1 MLKAK
6 QQPGCKLGESS
17 KKKKSMFFQSTNS
30 TIAHKTKK
38 VIKGDTTF
46 FTPLYILLPFIH
58 PISVYCSLSYQV
70 GGLESFAAVTM
81 EATAEA
87 IHP

>member
-17 KKKKSMFFQSTNS
+17 KKKKACFSKVLTLQLHTRQ
-30 TIAHKTKK
+30 KK

-46 FTPLYILLPFIH
+46 FTPLYFLLPFIH

-81 EATAEA
+81 EATVEA